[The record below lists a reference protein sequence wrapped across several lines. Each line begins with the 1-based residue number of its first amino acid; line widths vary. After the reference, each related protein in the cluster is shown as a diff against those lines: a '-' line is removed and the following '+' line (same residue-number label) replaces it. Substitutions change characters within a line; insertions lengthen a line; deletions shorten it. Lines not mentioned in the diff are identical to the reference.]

1 MWSRIL
7 RVLFVVYAAATA
19 VHIGW
24 VVHHEPFGFDAWNVA
39 QDTGAK
45 PVTVGRFFS
54 YWWYEYTHSNP
65 RIGQAFTYLGYKLE
79 YFSVIATPLAYL
91 AVSLAV
97 TVIGLGRWP
106 WKRGRDLAMWAIV
119 LGSLW
124 FALPQIGK
132 TLFCRAYC
140 ANYVYGLAF
149 QLWFLVPLRLA
160 RRPTRAK
167 AIAYALA
174 GVVAGMCN
182 EHTGPTLCAFMV
194 GYAWWLGRRNS
205 PVTRFAWFGAFGTI
219 VGFAAIFFAPGQ
231 GERYEGLAQ
240 RVSLFGRFMQ
250 RGFTGNVE
258 IVRDLIVGVAP
269 VLGLIVIVAVI
280 AIAGHEPENRER
292 DARRTAVRL
301 IAVAMIAA
309 LAMAATIFVSPKLG
323 PRFYYG
329 SCCLLLAGLVA
340 LADSVLAEHQLAPL
354 VLLAGASS
362 IYAAAHTVPLY
373 GRLARAGAQRMAELD
388 ATARGSV
395 YIADSFEQVDET
407 WWFYG
412 DDFRDAR
419 KRDMVAKYFDLSGV
433 VFHAYDPTAPL
444 GLAGARFVPIYKV
457 DPPSCLDEQGGL
469 VLGAFKGFDM
479 AALHHEV
486 QAAIELLRVRITPA
500 RLDELDLA
508 VMLDDPRIVMP
519 RKRIVVGKWR
529 PDHYEGYVGQIN
541 RKGRSTTRD
550 IAVPPELRDTD
561 YEIFVYQ
568 VGGEAKRLGGT
579 HGEPLQY
586 VPWKSGVY
594 WVLACHP
601 DECFVIAASRQG
613 G

>member
-1 MWSRIL
+1 M
-7 RVLFVVYAAATA
+7 LFVVYAAATA

-39 QDTGAK
+39 VDTQAK
-45 PVTVGRFFS
+45 PITAGRFFD
-54 YWWYEYTHSNP
+54 YWWFEYTHSNP
-65 RIGQAFTYLGYKLE
+65 RLGQAFTYLGYKLE

-97 TVIGLGRWP
+97 TMLGLGRVP
-106 WKRGRDLAMWAIV
+106 WRRGRDLALWAIV

-140 ANYVYGLAF
+140 ANYVYGLAI
-149 QLWFLVPLRLA
+149 QLWFLVPLRFA
-160 RRPTRAK
+160 PKPTRARC
-167 AIAYALA
+167 IAYGIA
-174 GVVAGMCN
+174 GFLAGMCN

-194 GYAWWLGRRNS
+194 GYAWWTGRQRGVKAS
-205 PVTRFAWFGAFGTI
+205 FAWSGALG
-219 VGFAAIFFAPGQ
+219 VVLGFATIFFAPGQ

-240 RVSLFGRFMQ
+240 RVSLFGRFLQ
-250 RGFTGNVE
+250 RGVTGNVE
-258 IVRDLIVGVAP
+258 IVRDLLLGVAP
-269 VLGLIVIVAVI
+269 ILGLIAIVAVV

-292 DARRTAVRL
+292 EVRRTAVRM
-301 IAVAMIAA
+301 IAIAIVAA

-329 SCCLLLAGLVA
+329 SACLLLAGFVA
-340 LADSVLAEHQLAPL
+340 LVDTVLADRQLVPL

-362 IYAAAHTVPLY
+362 IYAAAHTMPMY
-373 GRLARAGAQRMAELD
+373 GRLARASEQRMAEL
-388 ATARGSV
+388 AVAPRGSV

-419 KRDMVAKYFDLSGV
+419 KRDLVANYFGLSGV
-433 VFHAYDPTAPL
+433 VFHAFDAAAPL
-444 GLAGARFVPIYKV
+444 GLAGARFVPIYTL
-457 DPPSCLDEQGGL
+457 DPPGCLDQQGGL

-486 QAAIELLRVRITPA
+486 QAAIELMRTRIAPA
-500 RLDELDLA
+500 KLEQLDLT
-508 VMLDDPRIVMP
+508 VILDDPRIALP
-519 RKRIVVGKWR
+519 RKRILVSKWW
-529 PDHYEGYVGQIN
+529 PDRYESHIGAIN

-550 IAVPPELRDTD
+550 IALPKELENTD
-561 YEIFVYQ
+561 YEILVYQ
-568 VGGEAKRLGGT
+568 VGGEAKRVGST